1 MSDLFVSPLNELAG
15 FNELLDCLKKGITP
29 VQMSGCTGSQRVH
42 LMYEAGKPYG
52 WRLIVA
58 GNDLTAR
65 EIYEDYMQLDE
76 RVCYYPAKDLIFYQA
91 DLQGSHQM
99 SERLQV
105 LKCLYENKGGT
116 IITTMD
122 GLMNVLPSF
131 DSWKKHV
138 TYVTTAQELDTDRFR
153 RELVRMGYTQ
163 TAAVENGGEFSM
175 RGGIIDIFP
184 FTEENPVRIELWG
197 DEVDSIRFFDAQS
210 QRSIGNLE
218 EIYIFPAQ
226 ELVLTAPELEFG
238 LGKLKKAYDAQYA
251 LFKNNQQYEE
261 ALNLKEN
268 VGTLVEELSG
278 GVMPANMYNLLGYFC
293 QERAGLLD
301 YLPEDTLIYAV
312 EPGQMREKGDAVEA
326 EFMDS
331 CMHRLEKGYI
341 LPGQAGLIY
350 KQKVIMDQLGARR
363 TIAVTGLDVKLP
375 EFPVKQRF
383 SVNAQSV
390 SVYKENTQMLIQD
403 LEKWHKG
410 KYRVVILY
418 ASRTRAKRMAQ
429 YLQEYDLDVF
439 YQEHPEN
446 QLLPGQTMITC
457 GKLHKGFAYPYLKFV
472 VLTEADMFGTEKKK
486 KTRKSAYKGTK
497 INSLSDLKVGDY
509 VVHENY
515 GLGIYRG
522 IERRLVDHVSRDY
535 IRVEYGDNS
544 SLFVPATQFE
554 FIQKYASPD
563 KKVEKLNSLY
573 GNEWKKTKT
582 KVKAAVEKVAEELV
596 TLYAARQEQTG
607 YAYGADT
614 LWQQEFEESFPY
626 EETDDQ
632 LDAIKAVKQD
642 MESKKIMDRLV
653 CGDVG
658 FGKTEIAIR
667 AAFKAVQ
674 EGKQVVY
681 LVPTTILCQQHFNT
695 FRERMK
701 DYPIRVDEMSR
712 FCTPKQMKQTVED
725 LKKGLVDIVIGT
737 HRVLSKDVEFKD
749 LGLLIIDEEQRFGV
763 THKEKIKQM
772 KKNVDVLT
780 LTATPIPRT
789 LHMSLIGV
797 RDMSVL
803 EEAPNER
810 LPIQTYVCENSRE
823 MVREAIAR
831 ELARGGQAYYVY
843 NRVSGIAKVA
853 EEIGEMLPQASVAYA
868 HGQMSER
875 ELERIMLD
883 FVNGEIDVLVS
894 TTIIETGLDIPNVN
908 TIIIDDADRMGLSQL
923 YQLRGRV
930 GRSNRTAY
938 AFIMYKK
945 DKQLKEEAEKRL
957 MAIREFTE
965 LGSGVKIALKDLE
978 IRGAGNLLGHDQHGH
993 MEAVG
998 YDLYCKLLNEAVLRL
1013 QGLAK
1018 EEEAFETRIEIALD
1032 AYIPE
1037 TYIKNESLLLEM
1049 YKRITTIES
1058 EEEYEDIQ
1066 DELIDRFGEP
1076 PAPCTNLL
1084 MVALLKTLGH
1094 GVGVELI
1101 RAGAVEAQLVMYPKA
1116 NIKTEHIEELL
1127 NLYHGDLRISTSG
1140 KPTFIYYERNPQKR
1154 TLESMC
1160 IALKTLLNDIKMLLV
1175 D

>member
-1 MSDLFVSPLNELAG
+1 
-15 FNELLDCLKKGITP
+15 
-29 VQMSGCTGSQRVH
+29 
-42 LMYEAGKPYG
+42 
-52 WRLIVA
+52 
-58 GNDLTAR
+58 
-65 EIYEDYMQLDE
+65 MQLSD
-76 RVCYYPAKDLIFYQA
+76 RVFYYPAKDLIFYQA
-91 DLQGSHQM
+91 DLQGSLQL
-99 SERLQV
+99 SERLNV
-105 LKCLYENKGGT
+105 LKCIYENKGGT

-122 GLMNVLPSF
+122 GLMNVLPPF
-131 DSWKKHV
+131 DAWKKHV
-138 TYVTTAQELDTDRFR
+138 TYVTTAQELSTERFR
-153 RELVRMGYTQ
+153 LELIRMGYTHCP
-163 TAAVENGGEFSM
+163 AVETAGEFSI
-175 RGGIIDIFP
+175 RGGIIDLFP

-197 DEVDSIRFFDAQS
+197 DEVDSIRTFDPES
-210 QRSIGNLE
+210 QRSISTLE
-218 EIYIFPAQ
+218 ELYIFPAK
-226 ELVLTAPELEFG
+226 ELVLSAPELERG
-238 LGKLKKAYDAQYA
+238 RQALQKAYEERYAFYKEREQY
-251 LFKNNQQYEE
+251 QE
-261 ALNLKEN
+261 ALNLKEH
-268 VGTLVEELSG
+268 VGALAEELSG
-278 GVMPANMYNLLGYFC
+278 GVVPDNLEGFLDYFC
-293 QERAGLLD
+293 KERASLLD
-301 YLPEDTLIYAV
+301 YLPREETVIFAV
-312 EPGQMREKGDAVEA
+312 EPGQMKEKGEAVEA
-326 EFMDS
+326 EFADS
-331 CMHRLEKGYI
+331 CAHRLEKGYI
-341 LPGQAGLIY
+341 LPGQAGLLVPPR
-350 KQKVIMDQLGARR
+350 QIMDRLAKS
-363 TIAVTGLDVKLP
+363 TTVAVTGLDVRLT
-375 EFPVKQRF
+375 ELSVKQRF
-383 SVNAQSV
+383 SVQATSV
-390 SVYKENTQMLIQD
+390 SVYKENTEMLLKD
-403 LEKWHKG
+403 LEKWHRG

-418 ASRTRAKRMAQ
+418 ASRTRAKRMTQ

-439 YQEHPEN
+439 YQEHPEQ

-472 VLTEADMFGTEKKK
+472 VLTEADMFGAEKKK

-497 INSLSDLKVGDY
+497 LNSLNDLKVGDY

-535 IRVEYGDNS
+535 IRVEYGDHS

-554 FIQKYASPD
+554 YIQKYASSD
-563 KKVEKLNSLY
+563 KKVEKLNTLY

-596 TLYAARQEQTG
+596 TLYAARQNQTG
-607 YAYGADT
+607 FAYGADT

-626 EETDDQ
+626 DETEDQ
-632 LDAIKAVKQD
+632 LEAIRAVKQD

-772 KKNVDVLT
+772 KQNVDVLT

-797 RDMSVL
+797 RDMSLL

-810 LPIQTYVCENSRE
+810 LPIQTYVCESSRE

-831 ELARGGQAYYVY
+831 ELARNGQVYYVY
-843 NRVSGIAKVA
+843 NRVSGIARVA
-853 EEIGEMLPQASVAYA
+853 EEVSQMLPQASVAYA

-883 FVNGEIDVLVS
+883 FVNGDIDVLVS

-908 TIIIDDADRMGLSQL
+908 TIIIDDADRLGLSQL

-1013 QGLAK
+1013 QGQGNA
-1018 EEEAFETRIEIALD
+1018 EETFETHVEIALD

-1037 TYIKNESLLLEM
+1037 NYIKNESLLLEM

-1058 EEEYEDIQ
+1058 EEEYEDLQ
-1066 DELIDRFGEP
+1066 DELIDRYGEP
-1076 PAPCTNLL
+1076 PAPCVNLL
-1084 MVALLKTLGH
+1084 MAALLKAMAH
-1094 GVGVELI
+1094 AVGVELLRI
-1101 RAGAVEAQLVMYPKA
+1101 GKTEAQLVMYPKA
-1116 NIKTEHIEELL
+1116 RIKTERMEELL
-1127 NLYHGDLRISTSG
+1127 NLYHGDVKISLSG
-1140 KPTFIYYERNPQKR
+1140 KPTLLYYERNAAKR

-1160 IALKTLLNDIKMLLV
+1160 ISVKSLLSDIKMLLV